1 MQQND
6 LVQKS
11 AQNLKKEG
19 GGKTNAVTL
28 LILGR
33 FTPVFVCI
41 KKNDTIIV
49 CFWCVCCRR
58 KKMPCETAL
67 KPVSILLIPVR
78 VVPRFF

>member
-19 GGKTNAVTL
+19 GGKTNAITL

-41 KKNDTIIV
+41 KK
-49 CFWCVCCRR
+49 
-58 KKMPCETAL
+58 
-67 KPVSILLIPVR
+67 
-78 VVPRFF
+78 